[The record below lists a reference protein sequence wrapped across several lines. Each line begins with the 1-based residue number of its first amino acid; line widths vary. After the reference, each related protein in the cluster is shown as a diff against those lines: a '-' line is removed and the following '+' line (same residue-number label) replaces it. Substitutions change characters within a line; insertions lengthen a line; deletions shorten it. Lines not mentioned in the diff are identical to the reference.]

1 MIPKFRAW
9 DPYEEKM
16 IDDKELVIWGG
27 NIYRGDRDKIFQKII
42 KGKKGLIG
50 YSFDDEYLMQST
62 GLKDKN
68 EPHTTFMDVRQEK
81 FEIHGK
87 KINVN
92 PDVIGDFRDMPFE
105 SNSFNLVVFDP
116 PHLKYVGQNSIMKAQ
131 YGQLDKENWK
141 EDISKGFE
149 ECMRVLKVGGTL
161 VFKWSDCQVNV
172 REVLSAIPFKPLFG
186 QQRGTTHWMTFVKFA
201 ELTGNGR

>member
-68 EPHTTFMDVRQEK
+68 DVEIFDGDVVNFMVPNQMISGTYQIRQAKSGEWRLDNRVQGRPLYISGSYHC
-81 FEIHGK
+81 EVVG
-87 KINVN
+87 NVWE
-92 PDVIGDFRDMPFE
+92 DGDLLE
-105 SNSFNLVVFDP
+105 SV
-116 PHLKYVGQNSIMKAQ
+116 
-131 YGQLDKENWK
+131 
-141 EDISKGFE
+141 E
-149 ECMRVLKVGGTL
+149 E
-161 VFKWSDCQVNV
+161 
-172 REVLSAIPFKPLFG
+172 
-186 QQRGTTHWMTFVKFA
+186 
-201 ELTGNGR
+201 

>member
-9 DPYEEKM
+9 NPYEEKM

-68 EPHTTFMDVRQEK
+68 DVEIFDGDVVNFMVPNQMISGTYQIRQAKSGEWRLDNRVQGRPLYISGSYHC
-81 FEIHGK
+81 EVVG
-87 KINVN
+87 NVWE
-92 PDVIGDFRDMPFE
+92 DGDLLE
-105 SNSFNLVVFDP
+105 SV
-116 PHLKYVGQNSIMKAQ
+116 
-131 YGQLDKENWK
+131 
-141 EDISKGFE
+141 E
-149 ECMRVLKVGGTL
+149 E
-161 VFKWSDCQVNV
+161 
-172 REVLSAIPFKPLFG
+172 
-186 QQRGTTHWMTFVKFA
+186 
-201 ELTGNGR
+201 